1 MKRLYKSE
9 NDKKISGV
17 CAGFAE
23 YLDIDPT
30 LVRAIYLFLDIITGV
45 IMGIIAYI
53 ALAIIMPTKN
63 EVSKNA

>member
-9 NDKKISGV
+9 DDKKISGV
-17 CAGFAE
+17 CGGFAE
-23 YLDIDPT
+23 YLGIDPT
-30 LVRAIYLFLDIITGV
+30 LVRAVYLFLDIITGV

>member
-17 CAGFAE
+17 CGGFAE
-23 YLDIDPT
+23 YLGIDPT
-30 LVRAIYLFLDIITGV
+30 LVRAVYLFLDIITGV